1 MNARE
6 IILGII
12 RELQGSLYADD
23 MVRVILG
30 ALVNAKVIP
39 DKGDI
44 RLLATHIAALVKS
57 DLFLWFAE
65 KILKEGIA
73 NASGGAPASVWASNL
88 NIPGMAP
95 GVEKT
100 AEPSKSA

>member
-1 MNARE
+1 MNVRD

-57 DLFLWFAE
+57 DLFLFLAE
-65 KILKEGIA
+65 KALKEGIA
-73 NASGGAPASVWASNL
+73 NASGGATPPIWASNL
-88 NIPGMAP
+88 NLPGMASRM
-95 GVEKT
+95 EKT
-100 AEPSKSA
+100 AEHSKSA

>member
-1 MNARE
+1 MNSRE

-57 DLFLWFAE
+57 DLFLYFAE
-65 KILKEGIA
+65 KILKEGVNHA
-73 NASGGAPASVWASNL
+73 TGGATASVWGSNL
-88 NIPGMAP
+88 NIPGMAAR
-95 GVEKT
+95 VEKA
-100 AEPSKSA
+100 AEPAKQA

>member
-1 MNARE
+1 MNSRD

-65 KILKEGIA
+65 KILKEGFA
-73 NASGGAPASVWASNL
+73 HASGGAEAPVWGSNL
-88 NIPGMAP
+88 NIPGMAARM
-95 GVEKT
+95 EKA
-100 AEPSKSA
+100 AEPAKQA

>member
-1 MNARE
+1 MNSRD

-57 DLFLWFAE
+57 DLFIYFAE
-65 KILKEGIA
+65 KILKEGVNHA
-73 NASGGAPASVWASNL
+73 TGGASASVWAGNL
-88 NIPGMAP
+88 NIPGMAAR
-95 GVEKT
+95 VEKT
-100 AEPSKSA
+100 AEPAKQA